1 MLSQRSM
8 SMSDVLGEPFSTPV
22 SSKTAVHLARS
33 STMPLNSDGESSP
46 QGSSTPTMLG
56 SISSLAGSGMKSLTS
71 SKAAGM
77 GLRRGKALLSSA
89 WTSLSPQ
96 TSK

>member
-22 SSKTAVHLARS
+22 SSKTAIQMARS

-46 QGSSTPTMLG
+46 QGSSTPSMFG
-56 SISSLAGSGMKSLTS
+56 SIPSLAGSGMKSLTT
-71 SKAAGM
+71 SKAAGL
-77 GLRRGKALLSSA
+77 GLRRGKALLNSA
-89 WTSLSPQ
+89 WTTLSPQ